1 MLVRNLTLTNT
12 SLEKATE
19 CLLRQFE
26 SRKCSVAQTAT
37 AGVLEYFGLFGTS
50 SLTQGYGSISVVS
63 VDNIVE
69 IQIGLQTSLSLSGAL
84 LLLLS
89 LLASIPLIGI
99 PLLLFLILHDQ
110 AAGRV
115 THELDLLV
123 DEIYRIQTS
132 DAQLP

>member
-1 MLVRNLTLTNT
+1 VT
-12 SLEKATE
+12 
-19 CLLRQFE
+19 
-26 SRKCSVAQTAT
+26 QTA
-37 AGVLEYFGLFGTS
+37 AEGAFEYSGLVGTS
-50 SLTQGYGSISVVS
+50 SLTQGYGSISIVS
-63 VDNIVE
+63 VDDIVE

-99 PLLLFLILHDQ
+99 PLFLFLILHDQ

-123 DEIYRIQTS
+123 SEIYRIQAS
-132 DAQLP
+132 DS